1 MIIDDIFS
9 KISAHMIKGLMTHEQ
24 LANYYC
30 FLGYDGYSNCH
41 NEHYKDESEAFRALN
56 RYYLKH
62 HNKLINEERVEN
74 PNVIPSSWYGYL
86 RSDVDVSTRIK
97 ALKDG
102 IDIWIDWEKETVEL
116 YSEMYRELCDISEF
130 VDAEYIKNLML
141 DAKMEYT
148 NAVQLK
154 LCLESVDYD
163 LDYIMCNQPEI

>member
-1 MIIDDIFS
+1 M
-9 KISAHMIKGLMTHEQ
+9 
-24 LANYYC
+24 
-30 FLGYDGYSNCH
+30 
-41 NEHYKDESEAFRALN
+41 
-56 RYYLKH
+56 
-62 HNKLINEERVEN
+62 EN

-102 IDIWIDWEKETVEL
+102 MDIWIDWEKETVEL

-141 DAKMEYT
+141 DAKIEYT

-163 LDYIMCNQPEI
+163 LDYIMCNQPTI